1 MEILVWW
8 RTSFTTTKLNF
19 GPFSHC
25 CIHDMVC
32 SAGLEQ
38 RTVQDRSYHIG
49 LLLSKTQ
56 ELNGEISRMTKE
68 IDTFEQDNATYLTYE
83 KK

>member
-1 MEILVWW
+1 
-8 RTSFTTTKLNF
+8 
-19 GPFSHC
+19 
-25 CIHDMVC
+25 MVC

-38 RTVQDRSYHIG
+38 RTVQDRSYYVG

-56 ELNGEISRMTKE
+56 ELNVEISKMTKE

>member
-1 MEILVWW
+1 MPALLQPNEILG
-8 RTSFTTTKLNF
+8 SFST
-19 GPFSHC
+19 C
-25 CIHDMVC
+25 CILYGMVC

-38 RTVQDRSYHIG
+38 RTVQDRSYYIG

-56 ELNGEISRMTKE
+56 ELNAEISKMTKD
-68 IDTFEQDNATYLTYE
+68 IDTFEQDNAAYLTYE